1 MKTSCRRM
9 PSLAGVLALASFL
22 LMPHAVL
29 SQGAPALT
37 PNPNIKIDY
46 MEPSDPIRL
55 DYDPAMLSQGARAEL
70 SDLMLKYRT
79 FMAVRER
86 LMKSRL
92 LERFSMF
99 LSPLRLPTTLRLVTK
114 SCGYA
119 NATYSRADTS
129 ITLCYE
135 YVQQFERNAPKQTT
149 EHGITREDAIVGGIV
164 STMLHEIGHALF
176 SIYRLPVLGKEE
188 DAADQLAGY
197 VMLQFGRNVALA
209 TTRGAAWEWL
219 INDWTNPSY
228 HDSHATAQQRF
239 YNTLCIGYGAF
250 PETFQ
255 TFVDMGKLPKE
266 RAASCAREYQ
276 QVKLAFETTVGPHLD
291 PELAQK
297 VLAATWLQPGE
308 LGPTYPVTD

>member
-1 MKTSCRRM
+1 METSIRRIL
-9 PSLAGVLALASFL
+9 SLAGVLALASFL
-22 LMPHAVL
+22 LMPDEVL
-29 SQGAPALT
+29 SQNAPALT

-46 MEPSDPIRL
+46 IEPPDPVRL
-55 DYDPAMLSQGARAEL
+55 DYDPAALSSGARA
-70 SDLMLKYRT
+70 DLADLTRKYRT
-79 FMAVRER
+79 FMEVRER

-92 LERFSMF
+92 LERLSMF
-99 LSPLRLPTTLRLVTK
+99 LSPLKLPTTLRLVTR

-119 NATYSRADTS
+119 NATYSRTDTS

-164 STMLHEIGHALF
+164 STMLHETGHALF

-197 VMLQFGRNVALA
+197 VMLQFGRDVALA

-219 INDWTNPSY
+219 NHDWTSPSY

-239 YNTLCIGYGAF
+239 YNTICIGYGAF
-250 PETFQ
+250 PEAFQ
-255 TFVDMGKLPKE
+255 KFVDMGKLPKE

-276 QVKLAFETTVGPHLD
+276 QIKLAFETTVGPHLD
-291 PELAQK
+291 MELATK
-297 VLAATWLQPGE
+297 VLAASWLQPGE
-308 LGPTYPVTD
+308 LGPTYPDQ